1 MFAPSTEHSQCDVCH
16 AAGLAP
22 DVMNIHKQEDV
33 DKIQLVLRNL
43 QEAIYRYEVP
53 RVADMQVEERPRQ
66 HAFDVGRA
74 RSINS

>member
-1 MFAPSTEHSQCDVCH
+1 MFAPSAEQLECDVCH

-53 RVADMQVEERPRQ
+53 RVAGMLMEERPRQ
-66 HAFDVGRA
+66 HALDVGRA
-74 RSINS
+74 RLINS